1 MFRLS
6 WAWGSSGP
14 RSKLHCGIRY
24 DGFGC
29 LVLGLKGFLMQEF
42 AKTDRPWPDIL
53 GLFHNV
59 RFSFGILTRV
69 DSGISYKIRTKEFST
84 AAIWKK
90 NLFVFTAVPWQR
102 NCYFEA
108 AGNHLA
114 RLAIAPERLPSADSL
129 VLIPDCHRSGQ
140 ESVRQSVF
148 FQVLFLSARSEPA
161 RHQLSGVG
169 RRE

>member
-90 NLFVFTAVPWQR
+90 ILFVFTAVPWQR

-129 VLIPDCHRSGQ
+129 AFSSQIVIEAGKRASGNLFSSKFCFYLLVLNPLATS
-140 ESVRQSVF
+140 
-148 FQVLFLSARSEPA
+148 
-161 RHQLSGVG
+161 
-169 RRE
+169 